1 MKQLKEMNYFELLDL
16 EAWCENI
23 IEKIGANADY
33 YVELKERAAAAR
45 HEISVNRC
53 LEQFW
58 KEKIEQQRMFKMT
71 GITNNNNQK
80 ENN

>member
-16 EAWCENI
+16 EAWCDNM
-23 IEKIGANADY
+23 IEKIGRRGAGY
-33 YVELKERAAAAR
+33 YVELKQRASAA
-45 HEISVNRC
+45 IFDIGVNRC

-58 KEKIEQQRMFKMT
+58 AEKQS
-71 GITNNNNQK
+71 NNNNQK

>member
-23 IEKIGANADY
+23 IEKIGDKAGY

-45 HEISVNRC
+45 HEIGVNRC

-58 KEKIEQQRMFKMT
+58 ADKHFN
-71 GITNNNNQK
+71 NNNNQK

>member
-16 EAWCENI
+16 EAWCDNM
-23 IEKIGANADY
+23 IEKIGDKATY

-45 HEISVNRC
+45 YEISINRC

-58 KEKIEQQRMFKMT
+58 
-71 GITNNNNQK
+71 TNKQSNNQK